1 MTMKNIVFVFAFFW
15 LAASQ
20 AQNRNSVW
28 CFGDSAGIDFSDV
41 QNPVTFKSGIRCKSE
56 CASIADANGD
66 LLFYVGSDTT
76 IAGISGYVYNRNHQ
90 QMPFGWDLY
99 VGNWNHELIIIPMP
113 GDSNKYYIFHTAIT
127 DLLGIYYTIVDMSLD
142 NGYGDV
148 TDVNQRLSFDAV
160 CDGVAAVKH
169 ANGRDWWLIYALNH
183 YGGQQPNKFYEYLIT
198 PAGIS
203 GPVVI
208 NSGGNY
214 ITNGADLSFSKDGEK
229 FLFTTITGL
238 IEVYDFDRC
247 TGEMSNPVIVEN
259 EFVSTRAIAS
269 GVLSP
274 DKNLVYV
281 TSNDYFSYVYQYDL
295 RANPVSSSRDTIAV
309 FRDIPFC
316 VGMLRLAPDNKIYL
330 SSVYSNGINYAFPY
344 PDSIYNYYNMNLSYI
359 NSPDSIGDLC
369 DFQFYSFN
377 LGGSRT
383 YIGLPNNPNYEL
395 GALQGSICDS
405 LISVDE
411 LSDANSYL
419 SIYPNP
425 FQDKIF
431 LDPKWNSKEMG
442 MEITIENETGQ
453 NVFERNTFFSK
464 QELDLSSLPAGIYFL
479 HVTSNYF
486 SFVKKIIRM

>member
-1 MTMKNIVFVFAFFW
+1 MKNIVFVFAFFW
-15 LAASQ
+15 LAASY
-20 AQNRNSVW
+20 AQNRNSIW

-56 CASIADANGD
+56 CASISDANGN
-66 LLFYVGSDTT
+66 LLFYVGSDTA

-99 VGNWNHELIIIPMP
+99 VGNWNHELIIVPMP
-113 GDSNKYYIFHTAIT
+113 GDTNKYYIFHTAIT
-127 DLLGIYYTIVDMSLD
+127 DIMGIFYTIVDMSLD
-142 NGYGDV
+142 NGNGDLI
-148 TDVNQRLSFDAV
+148 DFNHRLSFDAV

-183 YGGQQPNKFYEYLIT
+183 VGGQQPNKFYEYLIT

-203 GPVVI
+203 PPVVI
-208 NSGGNY
+208 NLGGNHM
-214 ITNGADLSFSKDGEK
+214 TNGSDLSFSNDGEK

-259 EFVSTRAIAS
+259 EFVSTRAIGS

-316 VGMLRLAPDNKIYL
+316 VGMLRLAPNDKIYL
-330 SSVYSNGINYAFPY
+330 SNLYYNGVNYPFPY
-344 PDSIYNYYNMNLSYI
+344 ADSVYNYYNMNLSFI

-369 DFQFYSFN
+369 DFQNYSFP

-383 YIGLPNNPNYEL
+383 YLGLPNNPNYEL

-405 LISVDE
+405 LISVHE
-411 LSDANSYL
+411 LSEGNSFM

-425 FQDKIF
+425 FQDKIL
-431 LDPKWNSKEMG
+431 LDPKWNSKEMA
-442 MEITIENETGQ
+442 MEINIENETGQ
-453 NVFERNTFFSK
+453 IIFSGK
-464 QELDLSSLPAGIYFL
+464 TSFIRQELDLSSLPGGIYFL
-479 HVTSNYF
+479 HLSTENF
-486 SFVKKIIRM
+486 SFVKKLIRM